1 MSFNI
6 QINIEIFNL
15 FQMQIYAFI
24 MLIMN
29 VCLNGTVLTFSV
41 INITG
46 ILLESKY
53 NWNSLRIN
61 YKKIYLSQ
69 IIHIEYTYNI
79 IISFFLYILFAPQ
92 I

>member
-15 FQMQIYAFI
+15 FQMQIYALI
-24 MLIMN
+24 MLVMN
-29 VCLNGTVLTFSV
+29 VFLNGTVLTFSV

-53 NWNSLRIN
+53 HWNSILRKYTFHKLYTLN
-61 YKKIYLSQ
+61 T
-69 IIHIEYTYNI
+69 HI
-79 IISFFLYILFAPQ
+79 
-92 I
+92 